1 MIFNKITYNSL
12 PVSDINYETSI
23 KTFLIGDFL
32 LCISEIPN
40 SVTYII
46 ITSTFILNV

>member
-12 PVSDINYETSI
+12 PVSDINYEASI
-23 KTFLIGDFL
+23 KTFLIVDVL
-32 LCISEIPN
+32 LYISKIPN
-40 SVTYII
+40 SATYII